1 MDFASFM
8 ASLSAATPPAPAPP
22 LLRALWLEK
31 KGDFAGAH
39 AIAQDVDGADGALVH
54 AYLHRKEGDL
64 PNASYWYRRARVQP
78 AQESLD
84 EEWAAL
90 VQRFL

>member
-1 MDFASFM
+1 MDFASFL
-8 ASLSAATPPAPAPP
+8 ASLSAAEPPRSAGP

-31 KGDFAGAH
+31 TGHFAAAH

-54 AYLHRKEGDL
+54 AYLHRREGDL
-64 PNASYWYRRARVQP
+64 ANAGYWYRRAHVAP
-78 AQESLD
+78 AEQSLD
-84 EEWAAL
+84 AEWAAL